1 MNALQA
7 LMDATIRT
15 INEHPAEITIH
26 RLEYQN
32 DDSGGRDTQESDL
45 APFTARLVPSRQD
58 RQIRLQDEAG
68 KMQLSGWILIAPWDA
83 DIKHGSNVEDAFTAA
98 GVKYRVL
105 RVIPR
110 KINGDTYAIHAVVEE
125 VS

>member
-7 LMDATIRT
+7 LRDATIRA
-15 INEHPAEITIH
+15 IQEHPAEITIH
-26 RLEYQN
+26 RIEYQN
-32 DDSGGRDTQESDL
+32 DGSGGRDTQESDL

-83 DIKHGSNVEDAFTAA
+83 DIRHDSNVEDTFIVA
-98 GVKYRVL
+98 GINYRVL

-110 KINGDTYAIHAVVEE
+110 KINGAIYAKHAVVEE